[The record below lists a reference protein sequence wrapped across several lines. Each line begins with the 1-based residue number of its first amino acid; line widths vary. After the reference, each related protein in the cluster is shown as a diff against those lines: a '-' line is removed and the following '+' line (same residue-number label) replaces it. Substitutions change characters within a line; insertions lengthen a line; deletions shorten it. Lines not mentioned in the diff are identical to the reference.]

1 MTWWYSPPE
10 GLKSSVACVR
20 SIWVLALQPSVGK
33 YATRLADGVTAVLDR
48 AGIITPD
55 RLSATVDLAWPRVV
69 TGFAI
74 MSKQTVDLALV
85 GWAVGA
91 EAVAGLAF
99 AYAFWYLAK
108 FLGVGLVGGT
118 VGLVSQNYGGD
129 EPGRAAVV
137 VKQSVWLAVALTLP
151 LIACY
156 VLFAGSL
163 VGLLSSD
170 PASTRAGATYLA
182 LVAPAL
188 LFEFLNLVSSRTY
201 AGVGDTVTPMIV
213 RASSAA
219 ANVVVSGLLVFG
231 AGLGVTGVALGT
243 LFSTALAL
251 AVFSWGMV
259 GRSYGLAGMAPSPV
273 PFPVGGPHVDRA
285 LAGQLLRVSAPIMA
299 RRVLEGIVVFPL
311 LWIASTFG
319 PVVVAAF
326 EIGRRVRAVIT
337 SVSWGFSIAS
347 STLVGQAL
355 GAGDEREAAAYGAA
369 IIRLSVVVYLCV
381 AAVVLAVPE
390 PIARLF
396 VAGAE
401 VEQAATFVRVAAV
414 SAVAFGV
421 DGSATG
427 ALRGAGDTRWP
438 FLASVLGRYAFALP
452 AAAAGLVT
460 PLGVAGLYLA
470 LVAEVGVPGIVNV
483 WRFRTGRWKAVS
495 RAYRPSS

>member
-1 MTWWYSPPE
+1 MREYT
-10 GLKSSVACVR
+10 
-20 SIWVLALQPSVGK
+20 
-33 YATRLADGVTAVLDR
+33 TRLGDAVVTLLDR
-48 AGIITPD
+48 AGVITPD
-55 RLSATVDLAWPRVV
+55 RLTATVGLAWPRVV

-74 MSKQTVDLALV
+74 MSKQTVDLAFV
-85 GWAVGA
+85 GWAVGSR
-91 EAVAGLAF
+91 AVAGLAF

-118 VGLVSQNYGGD
+118 VSLVSQNYGGD

-137 VKQSVWLAVALTLP
+137 VKQSVWVAVALTTP
-151 LIACY
+151 VIACY
-156 VLFAGSL
+156 VLFAGDL

-170 PASTRAGATYLA
+170 AVSTRAGSTYLA

-201 AGVGDTVTPMIV
+201 AGIGDTVTPMVV
-213 RASSAA
+213 RAGGATVNVAVSAA
-219 ANVVVSGLLVFG
+219 LVFG
-231 AGLGVTGVALGT
+231 GGLGVAGVAIGT
-243 LFSTALAL
+243 LVSTALAL
-251 AVFSWGMV
+251 AVFSWGMS
-259 GRSYGLAGMAPSPV
+259 GRSYGIPGMAASPV
-273 PFPVGGPHVDRA
+273 GLSVRGPQFDA
-285 LAGQLLRVSAPIMA
+285 GIAGQLLRISAPIMA

-311 LWIASTFG
+311 LWIASSFG

-355 GAGDEREAAAYGAA
+355 GAGDERVATAYGAA
-369 IIRLSVVVYLCV
+369 IIRLSLVVYLAV
-381 AAVVLAVPE
+381 AAVVLAVPDR
-390 PIARLF
+390 IAGLF
-396 VAGAE
+396 VADPAE
-401 VEQAATFVRVAAV
+401 LAQAAVFVQVAAV
-414 SAVAFGV
+414 SAVAFGI

-452 AAAAGLVT
+452 AAALGLVG

-470 LVAEVGVPGIVNV
+470 FVLEVAVPGLVNL
-483 WRFRTGRWKAVS
+483 WRFRTGRWRAVS
-495 RAYRPSS
+495 RAYRPSA